1 MGICTVSST
10 SFRRKE
16 PSQYWLM
23 YFFPFSFSPGDL
35 LDCFQ
40 KASMLTFK
48 PICQEENS
56 AFWSCYKRERVSGGA
71 GAARSCV
78 DHQPPQ
84 HAKEEI
90 PSLQVFSLC
99 LQFLLQYFPLLLVC
113 VCVQLTGNR
122 YLWRGEGNELQADVR
137 WCQSVPLRA
146 MGKQRQWRKLITLST
161 LLFIDNAK
169 IKPWEPRAWYLY
181 SRGIF

>member
-113 VCVQLTGNR
+113 VCTIDRESIPLARRRKWASGRCSMMPKCTSPSN
-122 YLWRGEGNELQADVR
+122 GEAKTVEKTDH
-137 WCQSVPLRA
+137 SFY
-146 MGKQRQWRKLITLST
+146 S
-161 LLFIDNAK
+161 FIY
-169 IKPWEPRAWYLY
+169 W
-181 SRGIF
+181 